1 MNKFFRIAAFIL
13 LMLMQYVASAKT
25 AVSDTIIDDKKPFS
39 NLFLYN
45 KVASNKPYQA
55 QINPRAIPF
64 VEEYVRKQGKSLEKM
79 KVWGKPYFDLYD
91 QILVNY
97 GIPKEMKYLSV
108 IESHLGA
115 TVTSWAGAGGP
126 WQIMPGVARQY
137 GLQVGPNIDQ
147 RTDYFKSTHVAARIM
162 KQLYTEFSDWLLVV
176 AAYNCGNG
184 CVRSAIRRAKTR
196 DFWQLQYFLPEETRN
211 HVKKFIATHLIF
223 EGAGGFTTMTAAEVS
238 QAKIQIKN
246 TPLTLSAAE
255 LAGSALI
262 EVSGRFNSLVVAN
275 ELQINIQQFNAW
287 NPGFDKALAA
297 GEKYAMRI
305 SKDKEAIFLAK
316 KNQLLLASVRAI
328 IEGVHQ

>member
-1 MNKFFRIAAFIL
+1 LFCVL
-13 LMLMQYVASAKT
+13 LMLVQNAASAKT
-25 AVSDTIIDDKKPFS
+25 VVSDTIIDDKKPFA

-45 KVASNKPYQA
+45 KAVSNKPYQA
-55 QINPRAIPF
+55 QINPRAISF
-64 VEEYVRKQGKSLEKM
+64 VEEYIRKQGKSLEKM

-91 QILVNY
+91 QILFNY

-115 TVTSWAGAGGP
+115 GGTSWAGAVGP
-126 WQIMPGVARQY
+126 WQLMPGVAKEY
-137 GLQVGPNIDQ
+137 GLQVGGYLDQ

-162 KQLYTEFSDWLLVV
+162 KKLYAEFNDWLLVV

-184 CVRSAIRRAKTR
+184 CVRSAIRRSKTK

-223 EGAGGFTTMTAAEVS
+223 EGAGGFTTMTAAEVA
-238 QAKIQIKN
+238 QAKTQIKN

-262 EVSGRFNSLVVAN
+262 EVSGRFNALVVAN
-275 ELQINIQQFNAW
+275 ELQINFQQFNAW

-305 SKDKEAIFLAK
+305 SKEKEATFLAK

-328 IEGVHQ
+328 IEGSAQ

>member
-1 MNKFFRIAAFIL
+1 MNKFFL
-13 LMLMQYVASAKT
+13 LLLFVLGMLLQNVASAKT
-25 AVSDTIIDDKKPFS
+25 AITDTIIDDKKPFA

-45 KVASNKPYQA
+45 KVASNKPYQS
-55 QINPRAIPF
+55 QINPRAISF
-64 VEEYVRKQGKSLEKM
+64 VEEYIRKQGKSLEKM

-91 QILVNY
+91 QILFNY

-115 TVTSWAGAGGP
+115 GGTSWAGAVGP
-126 WQIMPGVARQY
+126 WQLMPGIAKEY
-137 GLQVGPNIDQ
+137 GLNVGGYWDQ

-162 KQLYTEFSDWLLVV
+162 KKLYAEFDDWLLVV

-184 CVRSAIRRAKTR
+184 CVRSAIRRAKSK

-223 EGAGGFTTMTAAEVS
+223 EGAGGFTTMTAAEVA
-238 QAKIQIKN
+238 QAKTQNKN

-305 SKDKEAIFLAK
+305 SKEKEAIFLAK

-328 IEGVHQ
+328 IEGVNQ

>member
-1 MNKFFRIAAFIL
+1 MHKFFRL
-13 LMLMQYVASAKT
+13 LLSVLFMLVQYVASAKT
-25 AVSDTIIDDKKPFS
+25 TVTDTIIDDKKPFA

-45 KVASNKPYQA
+45 KVASNKPYQS
-55 QINPRAIPF
+55 QINPRAISF
-64 VEEYVRKQGKSLEKM
+64 VEEYIRKQGKSLEKM

-91 QILVNY
+91 QILFNY

-115 TVTSWAGAGGP
+115 AGTSWAGAVGP
-126 WQIMPGVARQY
+126 WQLMPGVAKEY
-137 GLQVGPNIDQ
+137 GLNVGGYWDQ

-162 KQLYTEFSDWLLVV
+162 KKLYAEFEDWLLVV

-184 CVRSAIRRAKTR
+184 CVRSAIRRAKSK

-223 EGAGGFTTMTAAEVS
+223 EGAGGFTTMTAAEVA
-238 QAKIQIKN
+238 QAKTQNKN

-305 SKDKEAIFLAK
+305 SKDKEAMFVAK

>member
-1 MNKFFRIAAFIL
+1 MNKFFLFLFCVL
-13 LMLMQYVASAKT
+13 LMLVQNAASAKT
-25 AVSDTIIDDKKPFS
+25 VVSDTIIDDKKPFA

-45 KVASNKPYQA
+45 KAVSNKPYQA
-55 QINPRAIPF
+55 QINPRAISF
-64 VEEYVRKQGKSLEKM
+64 VEEYIRKQGKSLEKM

-91 QILVNY
+91 QILFNY

-115 TVTSWAGAGGP
+115 GGTSWAGAVGP
-126 WQIMPGVARQY
+126 WQLMPGVAKEY
-137 GLQVGPNIDQ
+137 GLQVGGYLDQ

-162 KQLYTEFSDWLLVV
+162 KKLYAEFNDWLLVV

-184 CVRSAIRRAKTR
+184 CVRSAIRRSKTK

-223 EGAGGFTTMTAAEVS
+223 EGAGGFTTMTAAEVA
-238 QAKIQIKN
+238 QAKTQIKN

-262 EVSGRFNSLVVAN
+262 EVSGRFNALVVAN
-275 ELQINIQQFNAW
+275 ELQINFQQFNAW

-305 SKDKEAIFLAK
+305 SKEKEATFLAK

-328 IEGVHQ
+328 IEGSAQ

>member
-1 MNKFFRIAAFIL
+1 MNKFL
-13 LMLMQYVASAKT
+13 LFLGFVLCMLIQFKVSANT
-25 AVSDTIIDDKKPFS
+25 RLIDTLIDDKKPFA

-115 TVTSWAGAGGP
+115 TVSSWAGAGGP
-126 WQIMPGVARQY
+126 WQIMPAVARQY
-137 GLQVGPNIDQ
+137 GLQVGPNNDQ

-184 CVRSAIRRAKTR
+184 CVRSAIRRAKSK
-196 DFWQLQYFLPEETRN
+196 DFWQLQNFLPEETRN

-223 EGAGGFTTMTAAEVS
+223 EGAGGFTTMTAAEVAE
-238 QAKIQIKN
+238 AKSQIKN
-246 TPLTLSAAE
+246 APLTLTAQE
-255 LAGSALI
+255 LASSALI

-305 SKDKEAIFLAK
+305 SKDKEAVFLAK

-328 IEGVHQ
+328 IEGVNQ

>member
-1 MNKFFRIAAFIL
+1 MNNFFRIVVFIL
-13 LMLMQYVASAKT
+13 LMMMQNVASAKT
-25 AVSDTIIDDKKPFS
+25 VVSDTIIDDKKPFS

-91 QILVNY
+91 QILANY

-115 TVTSWAGAGGP
+115 TVSSWAGAGGP

-137 GLQVGPNIDQ
+137 GLQVGPTIDQ

-162 KQLYTEFSDWLLVV
+162 KNLYAEFDDWLLVV

-223 EGAGGFTTMTAAEVS
+223 EGAGGLTTMTAAEVAEVKTQKKS
-238 QAKIQIKN
+238 E
-246 TPLTLSAAE
+246 PLTLSAEE

-262 EVSGRFNSLVVAN
+262 EVSGRFNALVVAN

-305 SKDKEAIFLAK
+305 SKEKEANFLAK

-328 IEGVHQ
+328 IEGSAQ

>member
-1 MNKFFRIAAFIL
+1 MNKFFRNLGCIVCVLIQFKVSANTG
-13 LMLMQYVASAKT
+13 LM
-25 AVSDTIIDDKKPFS
+25 DTLIDDKKPFA

-45 KVASNKPYQA
+45 KAVSNKSYQS
-55 QINPRAIPF
+55 QINPRAISF
-64 VEEYVRKQGKSLEKM
+64 VDEYIKKQGKSLEKM

-91 QILVNY
+91 QILINY

-115 TVTSWAGAGGP
+115 GGISWAGAVGP
-126 WQIMPGVARQY
+126 WQLMPGVAKEY
-137 GLQVGPNIDQ
+137 GLQVGGYWDQ

-162 KQLYTEFSDWLLVV
+162 KKLYTEFDDWLLVV

-184 CVRSAIRRAKTR
+184 CVRSAIRRAKSK

-223 EGAGGFTTMTAAEVS
+223 EGAGGFTTMTAAEVA
-238 QAKIQIKN
+238 QAKTQSKN

-305 SKDKEAIFLAK
+305 SKDKEAVFLAK
-316 KNQLLLASVRAI
+316 KNQLLLASVKAI
-328 IEGVHQ
+328 IEGVQQ

>member
-1 MNKFFRIAAFIL
+1 MNKFFRL
-13 LMLMQYVASAKT
+13 LLFVLGMLVHDFASAKT
-25 AVSDTIIDDKKPFS
+25 VIADTIIDDKKPFA

-45 KVASNKPYQA
+45 KVASNKPYQS
-55 QINPRAIPF
+55 QINPRAISF
-64 VEEYVRKQGKSLEKM
+64 VEEYIRKQGKSLEKM

-91 QILVNY
+91 QILFNY

-115 TVTSWAGAGGP
+115 GGTSWAGAVGP
-126 WQIMPGVARQY
+126 WQLMPGVAKEY
-137 GLQVGPNIDQ
+137 GLNVGGYWDQ

-162 KQLYTEFSDWLLVV
+162 KKLYAEFDDWLLVV

-184 CVRSAIRRAKTR
+184 CVRSAIRRAKSK

-223 EGAGGFTTMTAAEVS
+223 EGAGGFTTMTAAEVA
-238 QAKIQIKN
+238 QAKTQNKN

-275 ELQINIQQFNAW
+275 ELHINIQQFNAW

-305 SKDKEAIFLAK
+305 SKEKEAIFLAK

-328 IEGVHQ
+328 IEGVNQ

>member
-1 MNKFFRIAAFIL
+1 MNKFFRLSAFIL
-13 LMLMQYVASAKT
+13 CMLIQFNVSANAT
-25 AVSDTIIDDKKPFS
+25 LVDTLIDDKKPFA

-45 KVASNKPYQA
+45 KVASNKSYQS
-55 QINPRAIPF
+55 QINPRAISF
-64 VEEYVRKQGKSLEKM
+64 VEEYMKKQGKSLEKM

-115 TVTSWAGAGGP
+115 GLTSLAGAVGP
-126 WQIMPGVARQY
+126 WQIMPSVAKQY
-137 GLQVGPNIDQ
+137 GLQVGGYWDQ
-147 RTDYFKSTHVAARIM
+147 RNDYFKSTHVAARIM
-162 KQLYTEFSDWLLVV
+162 KKLYLEFGDWLLVV
-176 AAYNCGNG
+176 AAYNCGDG
-184 CVRSAIRRAKTR
+184 CVRSAIRRAKSK
-196 DFWQLQYFLPEETRN
+196 DFWQLQYALPEETRN

-223 EGAGGFTTMTAAEVS
+223 EGAGGFTTMTAAEVA
-238 QAKIQIKN
+238 QAKTQIKN

-255 LAGSALI
+255 LASSALI
-262 EVSGRFNSLVVAN
+262 EVSGRYHSLVVAN

-287 NPGFDKALAA
+287 NPGFNQALAA

-328 IEGVHQ
+328 IEGVNQ

>member
-1 MNKFFRIAAFIL
+1 MNKFL
-13 LMLMQYVASAKT
+13 LFLGFVLCMLIQFKVSANT
-25 AVSDTIIDDKKPFS
+25 RLIDTLIDDKKPFA

-115 TVTSWAGAGGP
+115 TVSSWAGAGGP
-126 WQIMPGVARQY
+126 WQIMPAVARQY
-137 GLQVGPNIDQ
+137 GLQVGPNNDQ

-184 CVRSAIRRAKTR
+184 CVRSAIRRAKSK
-196 DFWQLQYFLPEETRN
+196 DFWQLQNFLPEETRN

-223 EGAGGFTTMTAAEVS
+223 EGAGGFTTMTAAEVAE
-238 QAKIQIKN
+238 AKSQIKN
-246 TPLTLSAAE
+246 APLTLTAQE
-255 LAGSALI
+255 LASSALI

-305 SKDKEAIFLAK
+305 SKDKEAVFLAK

>member
-1 MNKFFRIAAFIL
+1 MHKFFRL
-13 LMLMQYVASAKT
+13 LLSVLFMLVQFVASAKT
-25 AVSDTIIDDKKPFS
+25 AVTDTIIDDKKPFA

-45 KVASNKPYQA
+45 KVASNKPYQS
-55 QINPRAIPF
+55 QINPRAISF
-64 VEEYVRKQGKSLEKM
+64 VEEYIRKQGKSLEKM

-91 QILVNY
+91 QILFNY

-115 TVTSWAGAGGP
+115 GGTSWAGAVGP
-126 WQIMPGVARQY
+126 WQLMPGVAKEY
-137 GLQVGPNIDQ
+137 GLNVGGYWDQ

-162 KQLYTEFSDWLLVV
+162 KKLYAEFDDWLLVV

-184 CVRSAIRRAKTR
+184 CVRSAIKRAKSK

-223 EGAGGFTTMTAAEVS
+223 EGAGGFTTMTAAEVA
-238 QAKIQIKN
+238 QAKTQNKN

-262 EVSGRFNSLVVAN
+262 EVSGRYNSLVVAN

-305 SKDKEAIFLAK
+305 SKDKEAMFVAK

>member
-1 MNKFFRIAAFIL
+1 MNKIFRL
-13 LMLMQYVASAKT
+13 LTFVFGVLVHDIASAHT
-25 AVSDTIIDDKKPFS
+25 TIADTIIDDKKPFA

-64 VEEYVRKQGKSLEKM
+64 VEEYIRKQGKSLEKM

-91 QILVNY
+91 QILANY

-115 TVTSWAGAGGP
+115 TVSSWAGAGGP
-126 WQIMPGVARQY
+126 WQLMPGVAKQY

-162 KQLYTEFSDWLLVV
+162 KQLYAEFGDWLLVV
-176 AAYNCGNG
+176 ASYNCGNG
-184 CVRSAIRRAKTR
+184 CVRSAIRRAKSK

-223 EGAGGFTTMTAAEVS
+223 EGAGGFTTMTAAEVAEVKA
-238 QAKIQIKN
+238 QKKITSIA
-246 TPLTLSAAE
+246 LSAEE
-255 LAGSALI
+255 LAASALV
-262 EVSGRFNSLVVAN
+262 EVSGRFNSLVLAN
-275 ELQINIQQFNAW
+275 ELQINLQQFNAW

-305 SKDKEAIFLAK
+305 SKEKEAIFLAK

-328 IEGVHQ
+328 IEGVIQ

>member
-1 MNKFFRIAAFIL
+1 
-13 LMLMQYVASAKT
+13 MLVQYAASAKSLF
-25 AVSDTIIDDKKPFS
+25 SDTIIDDKKPFA

-45 KVASNKPYQA
+45 KVASNKPYQS

-64 VEEYVRKQGKSLEKM
+64 VEEYIRKQGKSLEKM

-115 TVTSWAGAGGP
+115 SATSWAGAGGP
-126 WQIMPGVARQY
+126 WQLMPSVAKEY
-137 GLQVGPNIDQ
+137 GLQVGGNIDQ

-162 KQLYTEFSDWLLVV
+162 KKSFTEFGDWLLVI

-184 CVRSAIRRAKTR
+184 CVRSAIRRAKSK
-196 DFWQLQYFLPEETRN
+196 DFWQLQNLLPEETRN

-223 EGAGGFTTMTAAEVS
+223 EGAGGFTTMTAAEVA
-238 QAKIQIKN
+238 QAKMQNKN

-262 EVSGRFNSLVVAN
+262 EVSGRYNSLVVAN
-275 ELQINIQQFNAW
+275 ELQINFEQFNAW
-287 NPGFDKALAA
+287 NPGFDQTLAA

-305 SKDKEAIFLAK
+305 TKDKEAVFLAK

-328 IEGVHQ
+328 IEGVIQ

>member
-1 MNKFFRIAAFIL
+1 MHKFFRL
-13 LMLMQYVASAKT
+13 LLSVLFMLVQYVASAKT
-25 AVSDTIIDDKKPFS
+25 TVTDTIIDDKKPFA

-45 KVASNKPYQA
+45 KVASNKPYQS
-55 QINPRAIPF
+55 QINPRAISF
-64 VEEYVRKQGKSLEKM
+64 VEEYIRKQGKSLEKM

-91 QILVNY
+91 QILFNY

-115 TVTSWAGAGGP
+115 GGTSWAGAVGP
-126 WQIMPGVARQY
+126 WQLMPGVAKEY
-137 GLQVGPNIDQ
+137 GLNVGGYWDQ

-162 KQLYTEFSDWLLVV
+162 KKLYAEFEDWLLVV

-184 CVRSAIRRAKTR
+184 CVRSAIRRAKSK

-223 EGAGGFTTMTAAEVS
+223 EGAGGFTTMTAAEVA
-238 QAKIQIKN
+238 QAKTQNKN

-297 GEKYAMRI
+297 GEKYDMRI
-305 SKDKEAIFLAK
+305 SKDKEAMFVAK

>member
-1 MNKFFRIAAFIL
+1 MHKFFRL
-13 LMLMQYVASAKT
+13 LLSVLFMLVQYVASAKT
-25 AVSDTIIDDKKPFS
+25 AVTDTIIDDKKPFA

-45 KVASNKPYQA
+45 KVASNKPYQS
-55 QINPRAIPF
+55 QINPRAISF
-64 VEEYVRKQGKSLEKM
+64 VEEYIRKQGKSLEKM

-91 QILVNY
+91 QILFNY

-115 TVTSWAGAGGP
+115 GGTSWAGAVGP
-126 WQIMPGVARQY
+126 WQLMPGVAKEY
-137 GLQVGPNIDQ
+137 GLNVGGYWDQ

-162 KQLYTEFSDWLLVV
+162 KKLYAEFDDWLLVV

-184 CVRSAIRRAKTR
+184 CVRSAIRRAKSK

-223 EGAGGFTTMTAAEVS
+223 EGAGGFTTMTAAEVA
-238 QAKIQIKN
+238 QAKTQNKN

-305 SKDKEAIFLAK
+305 SKDKEAMFVAK

>member
-1 MNKFFRIAAFIL
+1 MNKFILFLGFIL
-13 LMLMQYVASAKT
+13 CLLIQFKVSANT
-25 AVSDTIIDDKKPFS
+25 TLIDTLIDDKKPFA

-126 WQIMPGVARQY
+126 WQLMPAVARQF
-137 GLQVGPNIDQ
+137 GLQVGPNNDQ

-162 KQLYTEFSDWLLVV
+162 KQLYAEFSDWLLVV

-184 CVRSAIRRAKTR
+184 CVRSAIRRAKTK
-196 DFWQLQYFLPEETRN
+196 DFWQLQNFLPEETRN

-223 EGAGGFTTMTAAEVS
+223 EGAGGFTTMTAAEIAE
-238 QAKIQIKN
+238 AKTKIN
-246 TPLTLSAAE
+246 NAPLTLTAQE
-255 LAGSALI
+255 LASSALI

-287 NPGFDKALAA
+287 NPGFDQSLAA

-305 SKDKEAIFLAK
+305 SKDKEAFFLAK

-328 IEGVHQ
+328 IEGVIQ

>member
-1 MNKFFRIAAFIL
+1 MNKFFRNLGCIVCVLIQFKVSANTG
-13 LMLMQYVASAKT
+13 LM
-25 AVSDTIIDDKKPFS
+25 DTLIDDKKPFA

-45 KVASNKPYQA
+45 KAVSNKSYQS
-55 QINPRAIPF
+55 QINPRAISF
-64 VEEYVRKQGKSLEKM
+64 VDEYIKKQGKSLEKM

-91 QILVNY
+91 QILINY

-115 TVTSWAGAGGP
+115 GGISWAGAVGP
-126 WQIMPGVARQY
+126 WQLMPGVAKEY
-137 GLQVGPNIDQ
+137 GLQVGGYWDQ

-162 KQLYTEFSDWLLVV
+162 KKLYAEFDDWLLVV
-176 AAYNCGNG
+176 ASYNCGNG
-184 CVRSAIRRAKTR
+184 CVRSAIRRAKSK

-223 EGAGGFTTMTAAEVS
+223 EGAGGFTTMTAAEVA
-238 QAKIQIKN
+238 QAKTQIKN

-305 SKDKEAIFLAK
+305 SKDKEAVFLAK

>member
-1 MNKFFRIAAFIL
+1 MNNFFRIVVFIL
-13 LMLMQYVASAKT
+13 LMMMQNVASAKT
-25 AVSDTIIDDKKPFS
+25 VVSDTIIDDKKPFS

-91 QILVNY
+91 QILANY

-115 TVTSWAGAGGP
+115 TVSSWAGAGGP

-137 GLQVGPNIDQ
+137 GLQVGPTIDQ

-162 KQLYTEFSDWLLVV
+162 KNLYAEFDDWLLDV

-223 EGAGGFTTMTAAEVS
+223 EGAGGLTTMTAAEVAEVKAQKKS
-238 QAKIQIKN
+238 E
-246 TPLTLSAAE
+246 PLTLSAEE

-262 EVSGRFNSLVVAN
+262 EVSGRFNALVVAN

-305 SKDKEAIFLAK
+305 SKEKEANFLAK

-328 IEGVHQ
+328 IEGSAQ

>member
-1 MNKFFRIAAFIL
+1 MNKFFRNLGCIVCV
-13 LMLMQYVASAKT
+13 LMQFKVSANT
-25 AVSDTIIDDKKPFS
+25 GLMDTLIDDKKPFA

-45 KVASNKPYQA
+45 KAVSNKSFQS
-55 QINPRAIPF
+55 QINPRAISF
-64 VEEYVRKQGKSLEKM
+64 VDEYIKKQGKSLEKM

-91 QILVNY
+91 QILINY

-115 TVTSWAGAGGP
+115 GGISWAGAVGP
-126 WQIMPGVARQY
+126 WQLMPGVAKEY
-137 GLQVGPNIDQ
+137 GLQVGGYWDQ

-162 KQLYTEFSDWLLVV
+162 KKLYTEFDDWLLVV

-184 CVRSAIRRAKTR
+184 CVRSAIRRAKSK

-223 EGAGGFTTMTAAEVS
+223 EGAGGFTTMTAAEVA
-238 QAKIQIKN
+238 QAKTQNKN

-305 SKDKEAIFLAK
+305 SKDKEAVFLAK

>member
-1 MNKFFRIAAFIL
+1 
-13 LMLMQYVASAKT
+13 MLVQYVASAKT
-25 AVSDTIIDDKKPFS
+25 TVTDTIIDDKKPFA

-45 KVASNKPYQA
+45 KVASNKPYQS
-55 QINPRAIPF
+55 QINPRAISF
-64 VEEYVRKQGKSLEKM
+64 VEEYIRKQGKPLEKM

-91 QILVNY
+91 QILFNY

-115 TVTSWAGAGGP
+115 GGISWAGAVGP
-126 WQIMPGVARQY
+126 WQLMPGVAKEY
-137 GLQVGPNIDQ
+137 GLQVGGYWDQ

-162 KQLYTEFSDWLLVV
+162 KKLYAEFDDWLLVV

-184 CVRSAIRRAKTR
+184 CVRSAIKRAKSK

-223 EGAGGFTTMTAAEVS
+223 EGAGGFTTMTAAEVV
-238 QAKIQIKN
+238 QAKAQNKN

-262 EVSGRFNSLVVAN
+262 EIAGRYHSLVVAN

-305 SKDKEAIFLAK
+305 SKDKEAVFLAK

>member
-1 MNKFFRIAAFIL
+1 
-13 LMLMQYVASAKT
+13 MLVQYVASAKT
-25 AVSDTIIDDKKPFS
+25 TVTDTIIDDKKPFA

-45 KVASNKPYQA
+45 KVASNKPYQS
-55 QINPRAIPF
+55 QINPRAISF
-64 VEEYVRKQGKSLEKM
+64 VEEYIRKQGKSLEKM

-91 QILVNY
+91 QILFNY

-115 TVTSWAGAGGP
+115 GGVSWAGAVGP
-126 WQIMPGVARQY
+126 WQLMPGVAKEY
-137 GLQVGPNIDQ
+137 GLQVGGYWDQ

-162 KQLYTEFSDWLLVV
+162 KKLYTEFDDWLLVV

-184 CVRSAIRRAKTR
+184 CVRSAIRRAKSK

-223 EGAGGFTTMTAAEVS
+223 EGAGGFTTMTAAEVA
-238 QAKIQIKN
+238 QAKTQIKN

>member
-1 MNKFFRIAAFIL
+1 MNKFFLFL
-13 LMLMQYVASAKT
+13 GFVLCMLIQFKVSANT
-25 AVSDTIIDDKKPFS
+25 TMIDTLIDDKKPFA

-115 TVTSWAGAGGP
+115 TVSSWAGAGGP
-126 WQIMPGVARQY
+126 WQLMPNVARQF
-137 GLQVGPNIDQ
+137 GLQVGPNNDQ

-184 CVRSAIRRAKTR
+184 CVRSAIRRAKSR
-196 DFWQLQYFLPEETRN
+196 DFWQLQNFLPEETRN

-223 EGAGGFTTMTAAEVS
+223 EGAGGFTTMTAAEVAE
-238 QAKIQIKN
+238 AKSQIKN
-246 TPLTLSAAE
+246 TPLSLTAQE
-255 LAGSALI
+255 LGSSALI

-287 NPGFDKALAA
+287 NPGFDQALAA

-328 IEGVHQ
+328 IEGVIQ

>member
-1 MNKFFRIAAFIL
+1 MNNFFRIVVFIL
-13 LMLMQYVASAKT
+13 LMMMQNVASAKT
-25 AVSDTIIDDKKPFS
+25 VVSDTIIDDKKPFS

-91 QILVNY
+91 QILANY

-115 TVTSWAGAGGP
+115 TVSSWAGAGGP

-137 GLQVGPNIDQ
+137 GLQVGPTIDQ

-162 KQLYTEFSDWLLVV
+162 KNLYTEFDDWLLVV

-223 EGAGGFTTMTAAEVS
+223 EGAGGLTTMTAAEVAEVKAQKKS
-238 QAKIQIKN
+238 A
-246 TPLTLSAAE
+246 PLTLSAEE

-262 EVSGRFNSLVVAN
+262 EVSGRFNALVVAN

-305 SKDKEAIFLAK
+305 SKEKEANFLAK

-328 IEGVHQ
+328 IEGSAQ

>member
-1 MNKFFRIAAFIL
+1 MNKFFRLFL
-13 LMLMQYVASAKT
+13 FVLGMLVQYAASAKT
-25 AVSDTIIDDKKPFS
+25 AITDTIIDDKKPFA

-45 KVASNKPYQA
+45 KVASNKPYQS
-55 QINPRAIPF
+55 QINPRAISF
-64 VEEYVRKQGKSLEKM
+64 VEEYIRKQGKSLEKM

-91 QILVNY
+91 QILFNY

-115 TVTSWAGAGGP
+115 GGTSWAGAVGP
-126 WQIMPGVARQY
+126 WQLMPGVAKEY
-137 GLQVGPNIDQ
+137 GLNVGGYWDQ

-162 KQLYTEFSDWLLVV
+162 KQLYAEFGDWLLVV

-184 CVRSAIRRAKTR
+184 CVRSAIRRAKSK

-223 EGAGGFTTMTAAEVS
+223 EGAGGFTTMTAAEVA
-238 QAKIQIKN
+238 QAKTQNKN

-275 ELQINIQQFNAW
+275 ELQINIQQFDAW
-287 NPGFDKALAA
+287 NPGFDKALAT
-297 GEKYAMRI
+297 GEKYAMRLP
-305 SKDKEAIFLAK
+305 KEKEAIFLAK

-328 IEGVHQ
+328 IEGVNQ

>member
-13 LMLMQYVASAKT
+13 FMLMQYVASAKT

-115 TVTSWAGAGGP
+115 SVTSWAGAGGP

-223 EGAGGFTTMTAAEVS
+223 EGAGGFTTMTAAEVAEVKAQKKS
-238 QAKIQIKN
+238 A
-246 TPLTLSAAE
+246 PLTLSAQE
-255 LAGSALI
+255 LAESALI
-262 EVSGRFNSLVVAN
+262 EVSGRFNAIVVAN
-275 ELQINIQQFNAW
+275 ELKINIQQFNAW
-287 NPGFDKALAA
+287 NPGFDKTLAA

-305 SKDKEAIFLAK
+305 SKEKETIFLAK

-328 IEGVHQ
+328 IEGSAQ

>member
-162 KQLYTEFSDWLLVV
+162 KQLYTEFSDWILVV

-223 EGAGGFTTMTAAEVS
+223 EGAGGLTTMTAAEVAEVKAQKKS
-238 QAKIQIKN
+238 A
-246 TPLTLSAAE
+246 PLTLSAEE
-255 LAGSALI
+255 LAESALI
-262 EVSGRFNSLVVAN
+262 EVSGRFNALVVAN
-275 ELQINIQQFNAW
+275 ELKINIQQFNAW

-305 SKDKEAIFLAK
+305 SKEKETIFLAK

-328 IEGVHQ
+328 IEGSAQ

>member
-162 KQLYTEFSDWLLVV
+162 KQLYTEFSDWILVV

-223 EGAGGFTTMTAAEVS
+223 EGAGGLTTMTAAEVAEVKAQKKS
-238 QAKIQIKN
+238 A
-246 TPLTLSAAE
+246 PLTLSAQE
-255 LAGSALI
+255 LAESALI
-262 EVSGRFNSLVVAN
+262 EVSGRFNALVVAN
-275 ELQINIQQFNAW
+275 ELKINIQQFNAW

-305 SKDKEAIFLAK
+305 SKEKETIFLAK

-328 IEGVHQ
+328 IEGSAQ

>member
-1 MNKFFRIAAFIL
+1 MNKFFRL
-13 LMLMQYVASAKT
+13 LLFVLFMLVQYVASAKFLF
-25 AVSDTIIDDKKPFS
+25 SDTIIDDKKPFA

-45 KVASNKPYQA
+45 KVASNKPYQS
-55 QINPRAIPF
+55 QINPRAISF
-64 VEEYVRKQGKSLEKM
+64 VDEYIRKQGKSLEKM

-91 QILVNY
+91 QILINY

-115 TVTSWAGAGGP
+115 GGISWAGAVGP
-126 WQIMPGVARQY
+126 WQLMPGVAKEY
-137 GLQVGPNIDQ
+137 GLQVGGYWDQ

-162 KQLYTEFSDWLLVV
+162 KKLYAEFDDWLLVV

-184 CVRSAIRRAKTR
+184 CVRSAIRRAKTK

-223 EGAGGFTTMTAAEVS
+223 EGAGGFTTMTAAEVA
-238 QAKIQIKN
+238 QAKTQIKN

-305 SKDKEAIFLAK
+305 SKDKEAVFLAK

>member
-1 MNKFFRIAAFIL
+1 MNKFLRFLFCIL
-13 LMLMQYVASAKT
+13 FMLVQYVASAKT
-25 AVSDTIIDDKKPFS
+25 TVTDTIIDDKKPFA

-45 KVASNKPYQA
+45 KVASNKPYQS
-55 QINPRAIPF
+55 QINPRAISF
-64 VEEYVRKQGKSLEKM
+64 VEEYIRKQGKSLEKM

-91 QILVNY
+91 QILFNY

-115 TVTSWAGAGGP
+115 GGVSWAGAVGP
-126 WQIMPGVARQY
+126 WQLMPGVAKEY
-137 GLQVGPNIDQ
+137 GLQVGGYWDQ

-162 KQLYTEFSDWLLVV
+162 KKLYAEFDDWLLVV

-184 CVRSAIRRAKTR
+184 CVRSAIKRAKSK

-223 EGAGGFTTMTAAEVS
+223 EGAGGFTTMTAAEVV
-238 QAKIQIKN
+238 QAKAQNKN

-262 EVSGRFNSLVVAN
+262 EIAGRYHSLVVAN

-305 SKDKEAIFLAK
+305 SKDKEAVFLAK

>member
-1 MNKFFRIAAFIL
+1 MNKIFRL
-13 LMLMQYVASAKT
+13 LTFVFGVLVHDIASAHT
-25 AVSDTIIDDKKPFS
+25 IIADTIIDDKKPFA

-64 VEEYVRKQGKSLEKM
+64 VEEYIRKQGKSLEKM

-91 QILVNY
+91 QILANY

-115 TVTSWAGAGGP
+115 TVSSWAGAGGP
-126 WQIMPGVARQY
+126 WQLMPGVAKQY

-162 KQLYTEFSDWLLVV
+162 KQLYAEFGDWLLVV
-176 AAYNCGNG
+176 ASYNCGNG
-184 CVRSAIRRAKTR
+184 CVRSAIRRAKSK

-223 EGAGGFTTMTAAEVS
+223 EGAGGFTTMTAAEVAEVKA
-238 QAKIQIKN
+238 QKKITSIA
-246 TPLTLSAAE
+246 LSAEE
-255 LAGSALI
+255 LAASALV
-262 EVSGRFNSLVVAN
+262 EVSGRFNSLVLAN
-275 ELQINIQQFNAW
+275 ELQINLQQFNAW

-305 SKDKEAIFLAK
+305 SKEKEAIFLAK

-328 IEGVHQ
+328 IEGVIQ

>member
-1 MNKFFRIAAFIL
+1 MNKFFLFLGFIL
-13 LMLMQYVASAKT
+13 CLLIQLKVSANT
-25 AVSDTIIDDKKPFS
+25 TLIDTLIDDKKPFA

-64 VEEYVRKQGKSLEKM
+64 VEEYVRKQGKSLEQM

-115 TVTSWAGAGGP
+115 AVTSWAGAGGP

-162 KQLYTEFSDWLLVV
+162 KQLYSEFSDWLLVV

-184 CVRSAIRRAKTR
+184 CVRSAIRRAKTK
-196 DFWQLQYFLPEETRN
+196 DFWQLQNFLPEETRN

-223 EGAGGFTTMTAAEVS
+223 EGAGGFTTMTAAEVAEVKT
-238 QAKIQIKN
+238 QVNNA
-246 TPLTLSAAE
+246 PLTLTAQE
-255 LAGSALI
+255 LASSALI

-287 NPGFDKALAA
+287 NPGFDQALAA

-305 SKDKEAIFLAK
+305 SKDKEAVFLAK
-316 KNQLLLASVRAI
+316 RNQLLLASVRAI
-328 IEGVHQ
+328 IEGVIQ

>member
-1 MNKFFRIAAFIL
+1 MNKFFRNLGCIVCVLIQFKVSANTG
-13 LMLMQYVASAKT
+13 LM
-25 AVSDTIIDDKKPFS
+25 DTLIDDKKPFA

-45 KVASNKPYQA
+45 KAVSNKSYQS
-55 QINPRAIPF
+55 QINPRAISF
-64 VEEYVRKQGKSLEKM
+64 VDEYIKKQGKSLEKM

-91 QILVNY
+91 QILINY

-115 TVTSWAGAGGP
+115 GGISWAGAVGP
-126 WQIMPGVARQY
+126 WQLMPGVAKEY
-137 GLQVGPNIDQ
+137 GLQVGGYWDQ

-162 KQLYTEFSDWLLVV
+162 KKLYTEFDDWLLVV

-184 CVRSAIRRAKTR
+184 CVRSAIRRAKSK

-223 EGAGGFTTMTAAEVS
+223 EGAGGFTTMTAAEVA
-238 QAKIQIKN
+238 QAKTQNKN

-262 EVSGRFNSLVVAN
+262 EVSGRFNSLVLAN

-305 SKDKEAIFLAK
+305 SKDKEAVFLAK

-328 IEGVHQ
+328 IEGVYQ

>member
-1 MNKFFRIAAFIL
+1 MNKFFRL
-13 LMLMQYVASAKT
+13 LLFVLGMLVHDFASAKT
-25 AVSDTIIDDKKPFS
+25 VIADTIIDDKKPFA

-45 KVASNKPYQA
+45 KVASNKPYQS
-55 QINPRAIPF
+55 QINPRAISF
-64 VEEYVRKQGKSLEKM
+64 VEEYIRKQGKSLEKM

-91 QILVNY
+91 QILFNY

-115 TVTSWAGAGGP
+115 GGTSWAGAVGP
-126 WQIMPGVARQY
+126 WQLMPGVAKEY
-137 GLQVGPNIDQ
+137 GLNVGGYWDQ

-162 KQLYTEFSDWLLVV
+162 KKLYAEFDDWLLVV

-184 CVRSAIRRAKTR
+184 CVRSAIRRAKSK

-223 EGAGGFTTMTAAEVS
+223 EGAGGFTTMTAAEVA
-238 QAKIQIKN
+238 QAKTQNKN

-305 SKDKEAIFLAK
+305 SKEKEAIFLAK

-328 IEGVHQ
+328 IEGVNQ

>member
-1 MNKFFRIAAFIL
+1 MNKFFRNLGCIVCVLIQFKVSANTG
-13 LMLMQYVASAKT
+13 LM
-25 AVSDTIIDDKKPFS
+25 DTLIDDKKPFA

-45 KVASNKPYQA
+45 KAVSSKSYQS
-55 QINPRAIPF
+55 QINPQAISF
-64 VEEYVRKQGKSLEKM
+64 VDEYIKKQGKSLEKM

-91 QILVNY
+91 QILINY

-115 TVTSWAGAGGP
+115 GGISWAGAVGP
-126 WQIMPGVARQY
+126 WQLMPGVAKEY
-137 GLQVGPNIDQ
+137 GLQVGGYWDQ

-162 KQLYTEFSDWLLVV
+162 KKLYTEFDDWLLVV
-176 AAYNCGNG
+176 ASYNCGNG
-184 CVRSAIRRAKTR
+184 CVRSAIRRAKSK

-223 EGAGGFTTMTAAEVS
+223 EGAGGFTTMTAAEVA
-238 QAKIQIKN
+238 QAKTQIKN

>member
-1 MNKFFRIAAFIL
+1 
-13 LMLMQYVASAKT
+13 MLVQYVASAKT
-25 AVSDTIIDDKKPFS
+25 TVTDTIIDDKKPFA

-45 KVASNKPYQA
+45 KVASNKPYQS
-55 QINPRAIPF
+55 QINPRAISF
-64 VEEYVRKQGKSLEKM
+64 VEEYIRKQGKSLEKM

-91 QILVNY
+91 QILFNY

-115 TVTSWAGAGGP
+115 GGISWAGAVGP
-126 WQIMPGVARQY
+126 WQLMPGVAKEY
-137 GLQVGPNIDQ
+137 GLQVGGYWDQ

-162 KQLYTEFSDWLLVV
+162 KKLYAEFDDWLLVV

-184 CVRSAIRRAKTR
+184 CVRSAIKRAKSK
-196 DFWQLQYFLPEETRN
+196 DYWQLQYFLPEETRN

-223 EGAGGFTTMTAAEVS
+223 EGAGGFTTMTAAEVV
-238 QAKIQIKN
+238 QAKAQNKN

-262 EVSGRFNSLVVAN
+262 EIAGRYHSLVVAN

>member
-1 MNKFFRIAAFIL
+1 MNKFFRL
-13 LMLMQYVASAKT
+13 LLFVLGMLVHDIASANI
-25 AVSDTIIDDKKPFS
+25 AIADTIIDDKKPFA

-45 KVASNKPYQA
+45 KAVSNKSYQS
-55 QINPRAIPF
+55 QINPRAISF
-64 VEEYVRKQGKSLEKM
+64 VDEYIKKQGKSLEKM

-91 QILVNY
+91 QILINY

-115 TVTSWAGAGGP
+115 GGISWAGAVGP
-126 WQIMPGVARQY
+126 WQLMPGVAKEY
-137 GLQVGPNIDQ
+137 GLQVGGYWDQ

-162 KQLYTEFSDWLLVV
+162 KKLYAEFDDWLLVV

-184 CVRSAIRRAKTR
+184 CVRSAIRRAKSK

-211 HVKKFIATHLIF
+211 HVKKFIAAHLIF
-223 EGAGGFTTMTAAEVS
+223 EGAGGFTTMTAAEVA
-238 QAKIQIKN
+238 QAKTQIKN

-305 SKDKEAIFLAK
+305 SKDKEAVFLAK

>member
-1 MNKFFRIAAFIL
+1 MNKFFRNLGCIVCVLIQFKVSANTG
-13 LMLMQYVASAKT
+13 LM
-25 AVSDTIIDDKKPFS
+25 DTLIDDKKPFA

-45 KVASNKPYQA
+45 KAVSSKSYQS
-55 QINPRAIPF
+55 QINPRAISF
-64 VEEYVRKQGKSLEKM
+64 VDEYIKKQGKSLEKM

-91 QILVNY
+91 QILINY

-115 TVTSWAGAGGP
+115 GGISWAGAVGP
-126 WQIMPGVARQY
+126 WQLMPGVAKEY
-137 GLQVGPNIDQ
+137 GLQVGGYWDQ

-162 KQLYTEFSDWLLVV
+162 KKLYTEFDDWLLVV
-176 AAYNCGNG
+176 ASYNCGNG
-184 CVRSAIRRAKTR
+184 CVRSAIRRAKSK

-223 EGAGGFTTMTAAEVS
+223 EGAGGFTTMTAAEVA
-238 QAKIQIKN
+238 QAKTQIKN

>member
-115 TVTSWAGAGGP
+115 TVLSWAGAGGP
-126 WQIMPGVARQY
+126 WQLMPAVAKQY
-137 GLQVGPNIDQ
+137 GLQVGPHVDQ

-223 EGAGGFTTMTAAEVS
+223 EGAGGLTTMTAAEVAEVKAQKKS
-238 QAKIQIKN
+238 A
-246 TPLTLSAAE
+246 PLTLSAEE
-255 LAGSALI
+255 LAESALI
-262 EVSGRFNSLVVAN
+262 EVSGRFNALVVAN
-275 ELQINIQQFNAW
+275 ELKINIQQFNAW

-305 SKDKEAIFLAK
+305 SKEKETIFLAK

-328 IEGVHQ
+328 IEGSAQ

>member
-1 MNKFFRIAAFIL
+1 MNKFFKIL
-13 LMLMQYVASAKT
+13 GCIVCLLIHFKVSANT
-25 AVSDTIIDDKKPFS
+25 ALHDTLFDDKKPFA
-39 NLFLYN
+39 NIFLYN
-45 KVASNKPYQA
+45 KLASNKPYQA

-115 TVTSWAGAGGP
+115 TASSWAGAGGP
-126 WQIMPGVARQY
+126 WQLMPSVAKQF
-137 GLQVGPNIDQ
+137 GLQVGPHVDQ

-184 CVRSAIRRAKTR
+184 CVRSAIRRAKSK
-196 DFWQLQYFLPEETRN
+196 DFWQLQNFLPEETRN

-223 EGAGGFTTMTAAEVS
+223 EGAGGFTTMTAAEVA
-238 QAKIQIKN
+238 QAKSENKN
-246 TPLTLSAAE
+246 TPLTLSAAD
-255 LAGSALI
+255 LASSALL

-328 IEGVHQ
+328 IEGVIQ